1 MKKICKILLLSLGLL
16 VLTAC
21 SVKKT
26 EEERLRD
33 VEFTVLD
40 HDEIPEEFLAEIEA
54 SKEEPMMLTYG
65 DKGYLYAARGYGVQD
80 TTGYSVKVEQCYETK
95 NGIRVVTSLLGPEK
109 EEKILKKKTC
119 PYVVIKMEYTD
130 KEVEF
135 R

>member
-40 HDEIPEEFLAEIEA
+40 HDEIPE
-54 SKEEPMMLTYG
+54 
-65 DKGYLYAARGYGVQD
+65 
-80 TTGYSVKVEQCYETK
+80 
-95 NGIRVVTSLLGPEK
+95 
-109 EEKILKKKTC
+109 
-119 PYVVIKMEYTD
+119 
-130 KEVEF
+130 
-135 R
+135 

>member
-1 MKKICKILLLSLGLL
+1 MKKTCKILLLSLGLL

-80 TTGYSVKVEQCYETK
+80 TTGYSVKVEQCYETE
-95 NGIRVVTSLLGPEK
+95 NGIRVVTSLLEPEK

>member
-40 HDEIPEEFLAEIEA
+40 HNEIPEEFLAEIEA

-80 TTGYSVKVEQCYETK
+80 TTGYSVKIEQCYETE
-95 NGIRVVTSLLGPEK
+95 NGIRVVASLLGPEK

>member
-1 MKKICKILLLSLGLL
+1 M
-16 VLTAC
+16 
-21 SVKKT
+21 
-26 EEERLRD
+26 
-33 VEFTVLD
+33 LD

-80 TTGYSVKVEQCYETK
+80 TTGYSVKVEQCYETE